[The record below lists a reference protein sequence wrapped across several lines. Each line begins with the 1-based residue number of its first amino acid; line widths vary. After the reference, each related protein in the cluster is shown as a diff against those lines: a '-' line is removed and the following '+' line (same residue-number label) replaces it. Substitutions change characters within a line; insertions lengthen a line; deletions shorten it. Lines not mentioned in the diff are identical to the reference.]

1 MNFKDALDEV
11 KDKAMWPFN
20 WAEVKTEIETDN
32 VSLSRPCSQASFAYI
47 SKFILYPI
55 PSA

>member
-20 WAEVKTEIETDN
+20 WAEVKAELETDN